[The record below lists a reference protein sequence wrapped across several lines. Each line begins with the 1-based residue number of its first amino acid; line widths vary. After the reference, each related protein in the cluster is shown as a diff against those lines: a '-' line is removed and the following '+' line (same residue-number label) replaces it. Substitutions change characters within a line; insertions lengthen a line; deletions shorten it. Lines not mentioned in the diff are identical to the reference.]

1 MHVLTE
7 RSKTL
12 SVNHICIEERR
23 EGWTDLKFVV
33 NIQITTTLAKSI
45 LKKFKYAYIGSCV

>member
-33 NIQITTTLAKSI
+33 NIQITTTLAKSS
-45 LKKFKYAYIGSCV
+45 LKKFDNAYIGSCV